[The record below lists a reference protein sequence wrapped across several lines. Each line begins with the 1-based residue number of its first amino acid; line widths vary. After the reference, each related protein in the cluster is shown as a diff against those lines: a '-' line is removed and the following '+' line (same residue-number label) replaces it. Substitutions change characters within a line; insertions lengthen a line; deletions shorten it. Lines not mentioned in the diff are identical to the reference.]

1 MTILLCILGFMI
13 YIAFIGL
20 LARVMA
26 FNDLVGDKDRKSVGN
41 ASATCKFAHLTAQ
54 ERAAG

>member
-1 MTILLCILGFMI
+1 MI